1 MSLLNRRP
9 RRVFVPL
16 PVAAFFADRYLSAS
30 IIEATS
36 CASTSPASV
45 RTLLGPLAVSAI
57 LFRSSSLMRAT
68 LREAPAITD
77 RVCRQ
82 TSAQSAPRRSKR
94 TTSTQ
99 PSFLAMSA
107 VDGLNTASGLSA
119 LMTPQ
124 DNRNDVSDVA
134 LPVLR

>member
-1 MSLLNRRP
+1 M
-9 RRVFVPL
+9 FVPL
-16 PVAAFFADRYLSAS
+16 PAAAFFADRYLSAS

-45 RTLLGPLAVSAI
+45 RTRFGPDAVSSI
-57 LFRSSSLMRAT
+57 FWRSSSLMRQT
-68 LREAPAITD
+68 LRDWTHKPD

-82 TSAQSAPRRSKR
+82 TSAHSEPRRSNS

-107 VDGLNTASGLSA
+107 VNGENTARGLSA
-119 LMTPQ
+119 LMTPHES
-124 DNRNDVSDVA
+124 RNAVNAVA